1 MRVSRALSAVASHAS
16 RLHAELEHLD
26 ALLDGGAPQNKEPDL
41 REPDTRLR
49 RPRRPK
55 VSKEPGLLGGGLIR
69 ALLAD
74 AVFRLKAA
82 GVGEEG
88 GTRGADDDG
97 VEGEAAH
104 DPPEAPPDPE
114 PGAGDPPFMAS
125 AFPEAYPGVGRR
137 GKKAAFPSTH
147 LFPVED
153 KRRRSEE
160 LSRLISAE
168 ASPLRRVYGEV
179 VRRRGKWGRPRSGS
193 PGRRP
198 GRPPDYFTLDFS
210 PVFVN
215 LFEELEA
222 LGFTRRERLTLSREL
237 VRRGHAEY
245 VFELLSYA
253 INIASRL
260 VDEFELGDALSAF
273 TPGLLEEHALQQLEE
288 AREWWGALSWPTVE
302 PEFLELFRS
311 ERWIRETVEDPE
323 PTTLETAVAMCVA
336 LLAVSCIRFDFNE
349 EVGYE

>member
-1 MRVSRALSAVASHAS
+1 MSRALSAVASHAS
-16 RLHAELEHLD
+16 RLRAELERLD
-26 ALLDGGAPQNKEPDL
+26 ALLDRGAPLNEDL
-41 REPDTRLR
+41 LAG
-49 RPRRPK
+49 
-55 VSKEPGLLGGGLIR
+55 VGVGGLIR

-88 GTRGADDDG
+88 GIRGADDDG

-137 GKKAAFPSTH
+137 GRKAAFPSTL

-153 KRRRSEE
+153 RRRRSEE
-160 LSRLISAE
+160 LGRLTSAE
-168 ASPLRRVYGEV
+168 ASPLRRVGEV
-179 VRRRGKWGRPRSGS
+179 VRRKGKWGRPRSGS

-198 GRPPDYFTLDFS
+198 GRPPDYYATDYS

-215 LFEELEA
+215 PFRELEA

-273 TPGLLEEHALQQLEE
+273 TPGLLEEHTLQQLEE
-288 AREWWGALSWPTVE
+288 AREWWGALSWSTVE

-323 PTTLETAVAMCVA
+323 PTRPETAVAMCIA
-336 LLAVSCIRFDFNE
+336 LLAVSWIRFNFNE

>member
-1 MRVSRALSAVASHAS
+1 VSPVSMRVSRALSAVASHAS
-16 RLHAELEHLD
+16 RLRAELERLD
-26 ALLDGGAPQNKEPDL
+26 ALLDRGAPLNEEPGL

-82 GVGEEG
+82 GVGE
-88 GTRGADDDG
+88 
-97 VEGEAAH
+97 AAH
-104 DPPEAPPDPE
+104 DPPLQEAPPDPDPEPE
-114 PGAGDPPFMAS
+114 PGAGSPPFMAS

-137 GKKAAFPSTH
+137 GRKAAFPSTL

-153 KRRRSEE
+153 RRRRSEE
-160 LSRLISAE
+160 LRRLISAE
-168 ASPLRRVYGEV
+168 ASPLRRVGE
-179 VRRRGKWGRPRSGS
+179 VRRRGKRGRPGSGS

-198 GRPPDYFTLDFS
+198 GRPPDYYATDYS

-215 LFEELEA
+215 PFRELEA

-302 PEFLELFRS
+302 PEFLGLFRS

-323 PTTLETAVAMCVA
+323 PTRPETPAAMCVA
-336 LLAVSCIRFDFNE
+336 LLAVSWIRFDFNE

>member
-147 LFPVED
+147 LFPAED
-153 KRRRSEE
+153 RRRRSKE

-168 ASPLRRVYGEV
+168 ASPLRRVGEV
-179 VRRRGKWGRPRSGS
+179 RRKGKWGRPRSGS
-193 PGRRP
+193 PGKRP
-198 GRPPDYFTLDFS
+198 GRPPDYYATDFS
-210 PVFVN
+210 PVFEN
-215 LFEELEA
+215 PFEELEA

-245 VFELLSYA
+245 VFECVRLLTL
-253 INIASRL
+253 R
-260 VDEFELGDALSAF
+260 AL
-273 TPGLLEEHALQQLEE
+273 TWLTGLEEHTLPAVEE
-288 AREWWGALSWPTVE
+288 AREWWGALSWLTVE
-302 PEFLELFRS
+302 PEFLGLFRS

-336 LLAVSCIRFDFNE
+336 LLAVSWIRFDFNE